1 MDVGNIDRSGLKPGN
16 GLGMRM
22 MLLVATNVAVI
33 ALFTVLAAIFGVNPS
48 GLLGLTIF
56 SAIFGFGGAF
66 ISLAMS
72 KWIAKRS
79 VGARVIENPTT
90 ELEQWLVG
98 TIERQAYD
106 AGIGMPEVAIYPS
119 DDVNAFATGM
129 KRDNALVAV
138 SVGLLQQMD
147 SDQVEAVLAHE
158 VAHIANGDMVTM
170 SLIQGVLNTFVILI
184 SRILAHVV
192 VSALTKGRGGR
203 GIYFVVV
210 IVMQI
215 VLGIFASMIQMWY
228 SRRREFKADIGSAA
242 LCGPEKM
249 ISALQ
254 ALQRGRPS
262 QTVLPDQL
270 AAMGIRPSGAGGGW
284 RKLLMSHPPLE
295 DRIAALQ
302 KML

>member
-1 MDVGNIDRSGLKPGN
+1 MDVGKIDTAGLKPSSGM
-16 GLGMRM
+16 GMRL
-22 MLLVATNVAVI
+22 MLLIGTNIAVI
-33 ALFTVLAAIFGVNPS
+33 ALFTVIAAAFGVNPN
-48 GLLGLTIF
+48 GLLGLTMF
-56 SAIFGFGGAF
+56 SALFGFGGAF
-66 ISLAMS
+66 VSLALS

-79 VGARVIENPTT
+79 VGAKVIENPTT
-90 ELEQWLVG
+90 EIEQWLIATV
-98 TIERQAYD
+98 ERQAYD

-138 SVGLLQQMD
+138 SVGLLQNME

-192 VSALTKGRGGR
+192 VSALTRGRGGR
-203 GIYFVVV
+203 GIYFIVV
-210 IVMQI
+210 IAMQMI
-215 VLGIFASMIQMWY
+215 LGIFASMIQMWY

-254 ALQRGRPS
+254 ALQRGRPGA
-262 QTVLPDQL
+262 VALPDQL
-270 AAMGIRPSGAGGGW
+270 SAMGIRPSGGRSGF

-302 KML
+302 KLL